1 VLFRLNLIAK
11 IGLAEVERL
20 EGLQVPKKYTIDEL
34 KAIRDDYRSRLKVCP
49 GAGVSGAVS

>member
-20 EGLQVPKKYTIDEL
+20 EGPQVPKKYTIDEL